1 MNKNSIRGNVIFNRR
16 IFVVFLLGIASG
28 IPLALTGSTL
38 QAWLTTEG
46 ISIRKIAYL
55 TVLGLPYTLKF
66 LWSPLMDRLV
76 PPFFGRRRGWLIITQ
91 LLLIPCIIFMS
102 NIDPVHHL
110 KVLVWAG
117 LAIAF
122 LSASQ
127 DIVVDAYRTDI
138 LSEKERGPGAGL
150 SVTGYR
156 IGMLISG
163 AGALILSEKIGWKGT
178 YILMAVTMLIGIFAT
193 VIAEEPSGVSPP
205 VSLKEAVVLPFLDF
219 LKRTDAIALLA
230 LIILYKLGDA
240 YAGSITTAFLI
251 RGAGFTPADVGAVNK
266 MLGLVAMILGA
277 TAGGALMVRFG
288 LFRSLLIFG
297 VLQAVSNLSFVLMA
311 QLGKNWIMFVFTI
324 TFENLCGGMG
334 TTAFVALLMSL
345 CNKNFSATQYALLS
359 SLSAIAR
366 VLVGPTAGILVE
378 KFGWANFFAFTFLTA
393 IPGIV
398 LLFFLRKNT
407 VFNSGESFQKGSN

>member
-1 MNKNSIRGNVIFNRR
+1 
-16 IFVVFLLGIASG
+16 
-28 IPLALTGSTL
+28 
-38 QAWLTTEG
+38 
-46 ISIRKIAYL
+46 
-55 TVLGLPYTLKF
+55 
-66 LWSPLMDRLV
+66 
-76 PPFFGRRRGWLIITQ
+76 
-91 LLLIPCIIFMS
+91 
-102 NIDPVHHL
+102 
-110 KVLVWAG
+110 
-117 LAIAF
+117 
-122 LSASQ
+122 
-127 DIVVDAYRTDI
+127 
-138 LSEKERGPGAGL
+138 
-150 SVTGYR
+150 
-156 IGMLISG
+156 
-163 AGALILSEKIGWKGT
+163 
-178 YILMAVTMLIGIFAT
+178 
-193 VIAEEPSGVSPP
+193 
-205 VSLKEAVVLPFLDF
+205 LKEAVVLPFLDF